1 MVYDDEFPLR
11 LPHSSPSPLCSSSL
25 NYASEI
31 NYKSVQ
37 TGYSSVTETSL
48 PNTHQ
53 QWFDF
58 TGHCFPLI
66 VLALAGLVSYLSS
79 MSQYMHHS
87 SQ

>member
-1 MVYDDEFPLR
+1 MMNFLCDFPT
-11 LPHSSPSPLCSSSL
+11 PHPAPYSL

-66 VLALAGLVSYLSS
+66 VLALAGLVS
-79 MSQYMHHS
+79 
-87 SQ
+87 